1 MAKIDDELRHSVLT
15 IVRYVAANPRALENI
30 DIDLLRHVLADP
42 DRCRE
47 KSKELMILLE
57 KYFDSHADKSSV
69 LNGFTSVSFTPESNE
84 ALYILRQL

>member
-1 MAKIDDELRHSVLT
+1 
-15 IVRYVAANPRALENI
+15 
-30 DIDLLRHVLADP
+30 
-42 DRCRE
+42 
-47 KSKELMILLE
+47 MILLE